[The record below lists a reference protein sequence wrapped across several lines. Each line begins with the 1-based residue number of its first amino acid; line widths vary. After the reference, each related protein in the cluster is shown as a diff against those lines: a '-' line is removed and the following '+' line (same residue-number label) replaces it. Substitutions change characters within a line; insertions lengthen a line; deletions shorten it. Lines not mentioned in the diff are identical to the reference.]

1 MFKLR
6 EHRAEGRMSSCLSQL
21 FATNLTLLGTK
32 KASTSILV
40 AGPPVLGFTYARPFF
55 AQSVALSSP
64 SHILPLAEGE
74 LNLFHSPHNPIL
86 N

>member
-6 EHRAEGRMSSCLSQL
+6 EHRAEGRMSSCFSQL

-40 AGPPVLGFTYARPFF
+40 AGPPVLGFTHARPFF
-55 AQSVALSSP
+55 CSKRGFVFYLPHPAL
-64 SHILPLAEGE
+64 G
-74 LNLFHSPHNPIL
+74 
-86 N
+86 